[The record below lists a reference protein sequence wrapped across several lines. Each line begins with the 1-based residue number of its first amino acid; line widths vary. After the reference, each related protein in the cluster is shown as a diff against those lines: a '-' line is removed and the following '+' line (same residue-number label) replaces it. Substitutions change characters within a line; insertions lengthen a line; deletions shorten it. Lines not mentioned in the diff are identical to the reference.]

1 MSRDDPDVSFIASFP
16 WGSGPEAFMGPQ
28 LFAFSFSKEMISSW
42 DVGLDRPQT
51 IGCGSVGSELATPW
65 HDILQA

>member
-1 MSRDDPDVSFIASFP
+1 
-16 WGSGPEAFMGPQ
+16 MGPQ
-28 LFAFSFSKEMISSW
+28 LFAFPFSKEMISSW